1 MPAGRPAGYAPV
13 MGRHQGMADGG
24 REQVGTRV
32 LAAWDFFIGQ
42 AERVDLERPSRLPGW
57 RAHEIC
63 VHLGCWDD
71 HTAMAD
77 LVASARAGGAGTRP
91 DPDAVNARVT
101 AAHAAA
107 SRAEVLAG
115 LRRNR
120 EATARYLAEEPV
132 ELDTAP
138 TVSVVGRL
146 PLLSVVLGQAYEL
159 AVHGLDLVPCG
170 GQPPPPE
177 VLQSGLAALVD
188 VTGALATSCGITGS
202 VTLATPDGGWSFD
215 ADPEGWQVRP
225 VPGGTHEGPAVE
237 ASAELLLE
245 AASGRINPVP
255 AVARRQLKV
264 HDVGGLLQLAPI
276 VQKVPGIPGGPILQ
290 LAARTVGGP
299 AAVLG
304 RFFRRG

>member
-1 MPAGRPAGYAPV
+1 
-13 MGRHQGMADGG
+13 MADAG
-24 REQVGTRV
+24 REQIGTRV
-32 LAAWDFFIGQ
+32 LGAWDAFIAAADG
-42 AERVDLERPSRLPGW
+42 VDLDRPSRLPGW

-63 VHLGCWDD
+63 VHLGHWDD

-77 LVASARAGGAGTRP
+77 LIASARAGATGAQP

-107 SRAEVLAG
+107 SREEVLAA

-120 EATARYLAEEPV
+120 AATARYLADEPL

-159 AVHGLDLVPCG
+159 AVHGLDLVSCG
-170 GQPPPPE
+170 AEPPPAE
-177 VLQSGLAALVD
+177 TLQSGLAALVD
-188 VTGALATSCGITGS
+188 VTGALATSCGITGR

-215 ADPEGWQVRP
+215 ADPGGWVVRP

-255 AVARRQLKV
+255 AVARRQLSV

-290 LAARTVGGP
+290 LAARTVGG
-299 AAVLG
+299 AGGLLG
-304 RFFRRG
+304 RLLRKG